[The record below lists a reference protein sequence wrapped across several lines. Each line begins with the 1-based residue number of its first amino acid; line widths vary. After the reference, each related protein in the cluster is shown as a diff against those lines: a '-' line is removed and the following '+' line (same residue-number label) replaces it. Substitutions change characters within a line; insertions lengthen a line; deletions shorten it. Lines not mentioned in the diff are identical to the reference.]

1 MIIRF
6 LKAFREWLFVTHGY
20 LNFKAYTGSSSQIR
34 EIAIKQKFIGG
45 RPKLQKCKVC
55 DAPFWAM
62 KPNPTCRKIICFFA
76 YRMKKHSKFA
86 VITKHQGIE
95 RNHTVHAH
103 SISEVLRAGLPGKVT
118 QISKVK

>member
-1 MIIRF
+1 MIRF

-20 LNFKAYTGSSSQIR
+20 LNFKVYTGSPSQVR
-34 EIAIKQKFIGG
+34 EIAIKQKFTGG
-45 RPKLQKCKVC
+45 KPKLQKCKEC
-55 DAPFWAM
+55 GGSFWAL
-62 KPNPTCRKIICFFA
+62 KHNPTCRRITCFFV
-76 YRMKKHSKFA
+76 YRMEEHPKYA
-86 VITKHQGIE
+86 VTTKHQGIE